1 MLDGFPLLFR
11 IGIAIILLLKPRLK
25 LANSF
30 EECYALVTRKG
41 EDSDKC
47 WNELITEKALF
58 NKLKDV
64 HIPKKNQIEIASLLS
79 SRTQ

>member
-1 MLDGFPLLFR
+1 M
-11 IGIAIILLLKPRLK
+11 
-25 LANSF
+25 
-30 EECYALVTRKG
+30 TRKG

-64 HIPKKNQIEIASLLS
+64 HIPKKNQIEIANLLS